1 MESPRCDV
9 DDEASLDICDVLV
22 VAVAHL
28 RQRALRKRKAAVFLA
43 SEADNPERDR
53 HVKHTPVPRVPM
65 VWSDRLRVLSD
76 NAFKRRY
83 RMPKHTFAVLCAD
96 LAEPMAEKHME
107 LGQRLP
113 RGVSIEVQVSAV
125 VRWLAGGSYLD
136 IVDIH
141 GISHS
146 VLYYC
151 IDAFVLTVVEHP
163 KYKIKYPIGDA
174 EALEELS
181 QGFARLDRTECFDGC
196 VGALD
201 GLIIPIRKPCLADC
215 ANPANYRN
223 RKGMFAIIAQ
233 VFPSLPRCHHAG
245 DLSLLCH
252 VLPSGGLQRE
262 P

>member
-1 MESPRCDV
+1 MGDSQGDG
-9 DDEASLDICDVLV
+9 DEAACDIADVLV

-28 RQRALRKRKAAVFLA
+28 RQQALRKRTAAVFIA
-43 SEADNPERDR
+43 CEADDPERDR
-53 HVKHTPVPRVPM
+53 HVKHTRVPRVPM
-65 VWSDRLRVLSD
+65 VWGDRLNRLSA

-96 LAEPMAEKHME
+96 LAGPMAEKHKE

-125 VRWLAGGSYLD
+125 IRWLAGGSHMD

-141 GISHS
+141 GISDTT
-146 VLYYC
+146 LYYC
-151 IDAFVLTVVEHP
+151 IDAFVLTVVDHP
-163 KYKIKYPIGDA
+163 KYKIEFPIGD
-174 EALEELS
+174 EQALDELS
-181 QGFARLDRTECFDGC
+181 EGFARLDRTQCFDGC

-201 GLIIPIRKPCLADC
+201 GLIIPIRKPSLADC

-233 VFPSLPRCHHAG
+233 V
-245 DLSLLCH
+245 
-252 VLPSGGLQRE
+252 
-262 P
+262 